1 MTSADL
7 AALTHVQL
15 PRLALAVGSGACIK
29 GEHLVVEDLVAEATL
44 SLLRTRAGKASS
56 IEATLTDGTV
66 VVLATRP
73 DTDLFGTP
81 THLIQVGGFLS
92 DENTLRLE
100 GLKKWIR
107 HPRLPANGLLDL
119 REQVRDSW
127 IDALTLRE
135 QNIGTDG
142 VILRPGLRR
151 PQIGALHALAAHW
164 TVDQKPALVVMPTG
178 TGKTEVM
185 LAGMIMQ
192 RPNRLLV
199 LVPSDPLRRQTYDKF
214 VSLGVLP
221 KASVLGKNTL
231 YPVAG
236 LLTKGP
242 QTPADLE
249 GLRLCNVLV
258 STVAMLEPLPADAL
272 KRFLAEF
279 DAVFF
284 DEAHHL
290 PANSWRRISEL
301 LVGKQVVQ
309 FTATPFRR
317 DGQRVQGRI
326 IYNFPLR
333 LAQEQGYFRKIRFI
347 EVNEYNPEAADVEIA
362 QKAVE
367 QLRRDHAAGLNHI
380 LLARAE
386 TRDRANWL
394 FNEIYQANYPDLN
407 PVVLHTGVTGRKM
420 KLEAIRSGQ
429 HQIVVC
435 VDMFGEGFDL
445 PALKVAAMHDL
456 HGSLAITLQF
466 TGRFT
471 RSGSGIGDATLVANV
486 ADVGVA
492 NAIEDLYAEDADWNQ
507 LIPDLSTRAIQSQLD
522 FAEFMEGMG
531 PREGDG
537 EGSFDLN
544 ILRPKTSVVIYRA
557 PRFDHRKFRSGVR
570 GESRVEKHWFSRD
583 RKMVVFITRS
593 RPLIDWA
600 TIKETT
606 DEVWDLFIAA
616 YDQERQLLFIHSSQK
631 GTLHKELARG
641 LGGPDAAII
650 SGEDVFR
657 VFHGINRLVFHNVGL
672 YGRGQKLRFRMFTGL
687 DVVDAIP
694 ATTQAGS
701 TKSNIFAAGYENGSK
716 VTIGASFKGR
726 IWAMSSTT
734 IPDWRA
740 WCSAVAEKVLNPRIA
755 RNDFLQHTLVPEQ
768 VTSLPASEIFAV
780 MLPDEWL
787 DVRASNSRLTAAA
800 EQVLLVSFDVCE
812 WAKTGEREIGFSV
825 TWGNDAQARFRLSWS
840 EGRSEVN
847 VTQESGPDLELRHEG
862 VTRSLAQFFQEN
874 PPVVLFTDGAEI
886 KGGYLLQRRETP
898 AFLFETAQIIAVEW
912 GETDIQVESK
922 WRGGISRPNSVQGY
936 FLNLRQ
942 SLPNSFL
949 IDDDDPG
956 EAADIV
962 EIEENDADLVV
973 RLFHCKYSAAEN
985 PGARAS
991 DLYVVCGQAVR
1002 SARLAEHPAGMLKNL
1017 LRRDASLLNGRPTRF
1032 EKGTAPEFRNLLRRL
1047 SRKRIRVEIAVV
1059 QPGLSASAL
1068 TPELSQILGSADA
1081 FIREFT
1087 GKPLLVF
1094 GSA

>member
-1 MTSADL
+1 M
-7 AALTHVQL
+7 
-15 PRLALAVGSGACIK
+15 
-29 GEHLVVEDLVAEATL
+29 
-44 SLLRTRAGKASS
+44 GKAAS

-66 VVLATRP
+66 VVLATRS
-73 DTDLFGTP
+73 DTDLFGNP
-81 THLIQVGGFLS
+81 AYLLQVGGFRA
-92 DENTLRLE
+92 EGPELE
-100 GLKKWIR
+100 FSGRVEWIR
-107 HPRLPANGLLDL
+107 HPRLPTNELQGARELVRASWEEALSL
-119 REQVRDSW
+119 REQVTD
-127 IDALTLRE
+127 DA
-135 QNIGTDG
+135 G
-142 VILRPGLRR
+142 VIVRPGLRR
-151 PQIGALHALAAHW
+151 PQIGALHALASHW
-164 TVDQKPALVVMPTG
+164 TVDRKPALVVMPTG

-185 LAGMIMQ
+185 LAGMVMQ

-221 KASVLGKNTL
+221 KAGVLREGTL
-231 YPVAG
+231 RPVTA
-236 LLTKGP
+236 LLAKGP
-242 QTPADLE
+242 QSEQELDE
-249 GLRLCNVLV
+249 VRLCNVV
-258 STVAMLEPLPADAL
+258 ISTVAMLDPLPGPAL
-272 KRFLAEF
+272 KRFLDEF

-290 PANSWRRISEL
+290 PSNSWRKISEQL
-301 LVGKQVVQ
+301 ANNHVVQ

-347 EVNEYNPEAADVEIA
+347 EVNEYNPEAGDAEIA
-362 QKAVE
+362 QRAVE
-367 QLRRDHAAGLNHI
+367 QLRRDRAAGLGHI

-386 TRDRANWL
+386 TRERANRL
-394 FNEIYQANYPDLN
+394 FTEIYHANYPELN
-407 PVVLHTGVTGRKM
+407 PVVLHTGVTGRKL
-420 KLEAIRSGQ
+420 KLEAIRAGQ

-445 PALKVAAMHDL
+445 PALKIAAMHDL

-471 RSGSGIGDATLVANV
+471 RSGTGIGDATLVANV

-557 PRFDHRKFRSGVR
+557 PRFDHRKFRSGVK

-583 RKMVVFITRS
+583 RQMVVFITRS

-616 YDQERQLLFIHSSQK
+616 YDRERQLLFIHSSQK
-631 GTLHKELARG
+631 GTLHQELARG

-650 SGEDVFR
+650 SGEDIFR
-657 VFHGINRLVFHNVGL
+657 VFHGISRLVFHNVGL

-694 ATTQAGS
+694 AATQAGS

-740 WCSAVAEKVLNPRIA
+740 WCSAVAEKVLNTRIA

-768 VTSLPASEIFAV
+768 VIALPASEIFAV

-800 EQVLLVSFDVCE
+800 EPVLLVGFDVCE
-812 WAKTGEREIGFSV
+812 WAKTGEREITFFM
-825 TWGNDAQARFRLSWS
+825 TWANEARARFRLSWT
-840 EGRSEVN
+840 EGRSELN
-847 VTQESGPDLELRHEG
+847 VVQESGPDLELRHEG
-862 VTRSLAQFFQEN
+862 VTCPLAQFFKEN
-874 PPVVLFTDGAEI
+874 PPVVLFNDGAEI
-886 KGGYLLQRRETP
+886 KGGYLLKRREAP
-898 AFLFETAQIIAVEW
+898 AFLFETAQIIAIDW
-912 GETDIQVESK
+912 GATDIQVESK
-922 WRGGISRPNSVQGY
+922 WRGGISRPDSVQGH
-936 FLNLRQ
+936 FLNLRRP
-942 SLPNSFL
+942 LPSSFL

-962 EIEENDADLVV
+962 EVEENESDLLV

-1002 SARLAEHPAGMLKNL
+1002 SARLAEHPEGMLKNL

-1032 EKGTAPEFRNLLRRL
+1032 EKGTATEFRNLLRRL

-1068 TPELSQILGSADA
+1068 TPELSHILGSADA

-1094 GSA
+1094 GSS